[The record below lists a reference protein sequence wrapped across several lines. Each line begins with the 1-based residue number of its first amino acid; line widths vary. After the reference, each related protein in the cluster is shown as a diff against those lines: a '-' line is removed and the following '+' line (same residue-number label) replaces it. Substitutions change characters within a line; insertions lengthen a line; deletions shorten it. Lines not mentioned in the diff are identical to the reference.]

1 MQGDPMTMGQD
12 EPMRGRGGGPS
23 MMGSDSPMG
32 SAGGGGGMSGSAMLM
47 GPNDM
52 HGAECRG
59 MATGVARPF
68 SPTVRA
74 AIDRALQEE
83 RRAEAGY
90 DKASTALGEQS
101 AFARI
106 SRSMERHGCVLENV
120 YLQRGLT
127 PPKDETS
134 SAALPSNTKLA
145 DACAG
150 GVASEKSIIAT
161 YDTLLETKDLPDD
174 VRTAFIHLR
183 SLSHDR
189 DLPAFESCR

>member
-23 MMGSDSPMG
+23 MMGSDSPIG
-32 SAGGGGGMSGSAMLM
+32 SASNGAGMAGSSMVMRA
-47 GPNDM
+47 M

-59 MATGVARPF
+59 MAIGEARPF
-68 SPTVRA
+68 APTVKA
-74 AIDRALQEE
+74 ALDRALQEE

-90 DKASTALGEQS
+90 DKTSTTLGEQS
-101 AFARI
+101 AFTRI
-106 SRSMERHGCVLENV
+106 AGAMERHGCVLEDV

-127 PPKDETS
+127 PPKNETS
-134 SAALPSNTKLA
+134 SVALPSYTKLA
-145 DACAG
+145 EACAG
-150 GVASEKSIIAT
+150 AVASEKSLLAT
-161 YDTLLETKDLPDD
+161 YDALLETKDLPYD
-174 VRTAFIHLR
+174 VRIAFIHLR